1 MSRMVR
7 IPWVARLGVMLAMLV
22 GCGDPEEAP
31 MVDAAP
37 PPDTPVTCTAEPS
50 YESGVVDF
58 ASDSPTGGPAGMRRV
73 LVMLD
78 VPSPGLQD
86 RLILELLAGRGVFA
100 GGDIEPGTYTLGG
113 AEATYST
120 CGACVVVGTNYHPVG
135 SNGLDYDEY
144 YLAQSGTITLTQT
157 TGRLTGTLSNVTL
170 DHVLHEPGRLPSD
183 EPANDGCTTTVP
195 SFSFDAA
202 L

>member
-1 MSRMVR
+1 MSRKLMMSF
-7 IPWVARLGVMLAMLV
+7 VARLGVMLPMLV
-22 GCGDPEEAP
+22 GCGDGGESPL
-31 MVDAAP
+31 VDAGP
-37 PPDTPVTCTAEPS
+37 PPDAPNCTAEPS

-58 ASDSPTGGPAGMRRV
+58 ASDSPTGGPAGMRRI

-86 RLILELLAGRGVFA
+86 RVILELHAGRGVFA
-100 GGDIEPGTYTLGG
+100 GGDIVPGTYALGG
-113 AEATYST
+113 AEGTYST
-120 CGACVVVGTNYHPVG
+120 CGTCVVVGTNYHPVG
-135 SNGLDYDEY
+135 TNGLDYEEY

-157 TGRLTGTLSNVTL
+157 SGRLTGSLSDVTL
-170 DHVLHEPGRLPSD
+170 EHVLHEPGMLPSD
-183 EPANDGCTTTVP
+183 VPANDGCTTTIP